1 MASIGYG
8 APDIAELVLPTG
20 YSAPDIAHSTEYS
33 LYWIPENRGVSLSEW
48 RQEKNTRPQW
58 RIPETLIKL

>member
-33 LYWIPENRGVSLSEW
+33 LYWIPENRGVSLSE
-48 RQEKNTRPQW
+48 
-58 RIPETLIKL
+58 